1 MYASELRTCAL
12 GAVAAVLFGAGI
24 GFGWHYFAARA
35 GPTSAVAA
43 VSRPAQRDARS
54 PSPQVSRP
62 PGPREAPA
70 PDVTRL
76 PVSARPNNRP
86 DATQARGELKVTHAA
101 HARRARQEAPSDGP
115 DGDGQVPV
123 H

>member
-12 GAVAAVLFGAGI
+12 GALVAVLLGAGV
-24 GFGWHYFAARA
+24 GFGWYYFADRA
-35 GPTSAVAA
+35 GPSTAAAA
-43 VSRPAQRDARS
+43 VTRAAQRDAS
-54 PSPQVSRP
+54 NLEVSCP
-62 PGPREAPA
+62 PDPREAPA

-76 PVSARPNNRP
+76 PVSASPNNRP
-86 DATQARGELKVTHAA
+86 DATRATGELKVTHAV
-101 HARRARQEAPSDGP
+101 HARRARQEAPSDRP